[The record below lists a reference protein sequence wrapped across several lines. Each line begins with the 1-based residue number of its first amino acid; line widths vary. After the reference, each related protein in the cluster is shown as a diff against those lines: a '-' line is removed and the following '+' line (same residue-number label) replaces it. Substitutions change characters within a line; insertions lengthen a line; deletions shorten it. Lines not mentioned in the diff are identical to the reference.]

1 VLGDLSMRRN
11 VTFAAALAVALL
23 TAGCGGG
30 GGGATVAKA
39 NDGVGEPLAPVDAAS
54 KSNPGELAARFLQDT
69 TFRSLVVE
77 VDYVEGRAPDAEALD
92 ALVARLTSV
101 CRKPQGATI
110 VLDDAIPAGAFPDVL
125 DAGSLESLETT
136 WRDRYADAATGSA
149 VLYVLCV
156 PGAHEDDTP
165 TARALG
171 MAYGGTSVALFLD
184 ATDRGHDV
192 FATTAEMRAMIL
204 IHEACHVLGLV
215 NNGLPMMAAHEDPHH
230 AHHCDDATCLLAAAP
245 TLPRLG
251 PEIDDPAF
259 SPLCPHCLED
269 LAALADR

>member
-1 VLGDLSMRRN
+1 MRRN
-11 VTFAAALAVALL
+11 LAVAAALALALL

-30 GGGATVAKA
+30 GGGATVAEA
-39 NDGVGEPLAPVDAAS
+39 NDGTGSPLAPVDAAS
-54 KSNPGELAARFLQDT
+54 NSDPGDLAARFLQDA

-77 VDYVEGRAPDAEALD
+77 VDYCAGRAPDAEALD
-92 ALVARLTSV
+92 ALVVRLTSV

-110 VLDDAIPAGAFPDVL
+110 VLDDPIPEGAFPDVL
-125 DAGSLESLETT
+125 DADALESMETT
-136 WRDRYADAATGSA
+136 WRDRYADAATGVA

-156 PGAHEDDTP
+156 PGGHEDDTP
-165 TARALG
+165 TERALG
-171 MAYGGTSVALFLD
+171 MAFGGTSVALFLD
-184 ATDRGHDV
+184 STDRGQDV

-215 NNGLPMMAAHEDPHH
+215 NNGLPMMTPHEDPHD
-230 AHHCDDATCLLAAAP
+230 AHHCDDPACVLAATP
-245 TLPRLG
+245 ILPRLG

-259 SPLCPHCLED
+259 APLCPHCLED